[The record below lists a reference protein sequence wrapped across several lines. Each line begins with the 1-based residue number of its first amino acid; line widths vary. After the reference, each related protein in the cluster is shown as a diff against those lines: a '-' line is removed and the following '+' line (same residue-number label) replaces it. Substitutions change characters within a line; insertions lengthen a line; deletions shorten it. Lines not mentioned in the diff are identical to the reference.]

1 MNHIQLFENF
11 IQGGRKE
18 FTDSEIQYYQKLWD
32 WLHDKYRYNKFFLS
46 LWNQAKD
53 KRSLT
58 SKQWTQL
65 EFLLKNGKSQY
76 EAGILPNNY

>member
-1 MNHIQLFENF
+1 MNHIQIFENF

-18 FTDSEIQYYQKLWD
+18 FTDSEIEYYQKLWD

-46 LWNQAKD
+46 PWDQAKN
-53 KRSLT
+53 KRSL
-58 SKQWTQL
+58 SNKQWTQL